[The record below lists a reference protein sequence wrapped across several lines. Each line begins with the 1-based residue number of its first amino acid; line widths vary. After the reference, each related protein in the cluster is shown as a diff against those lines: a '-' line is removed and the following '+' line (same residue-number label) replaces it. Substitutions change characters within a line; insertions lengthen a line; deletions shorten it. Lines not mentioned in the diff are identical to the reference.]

1 MLIILSS
8 LSLPASGEHEQPF
21 IGVASYSLEDKYIS
35 GFMEY
40 LENGAEDL
48 PLVIVDG
55 NDNQAIQN
63 SQIQDFLDSGAS
75 AMIINP
81 VDRTVS
87 GAIIDKCHRAGV
99 PLVFI
104 NREPL
109 SDDMAKWEKVYYVG
123 ALAEEAGRLAAEI
136 FIDYWYSHSEADKN
150 GDGMLQLVM
159 IQGEPGHQDTELRTE
174 YFIETLLSAG
184 IMLDKLHEDTTRW
197 RREEGYDVMASF
209 LNRSGDAI
217 EAVFANNDDLAL
229 GAIEA
234 LQERGYFNGGDFIPV
249 VGIDGTPTGRKALEN
264 GTLLGTVFNDA
275 DNQGKAAYRIAKELA
290 EGRVP
295 TEEARGYSI
304 TDDRYVWIPYS
315 PLPGKAA
322 EE

>member
-75 AMIINP
+75 ALIINP

-159 IQGEPGHQDTELRTE
+159 IQGEPGHQDTEL
-174 YFIETLLSAG
+174 
-184 IMLDKLHEDTTRW
+184 EDTGMF
-197 RREEGYDVMASF
+197 RRDIAKSKMADF
-209 LNRSGDAI
+209 LAQEDHDAI
-217 EAVFANNDDLAL
+217 EAVFANNDEMAI
-229 GAIEA
+229 GVIEA
-234 LQERGYFNGGDFIPV
+234 LEEAGFFGEGEYVPV
-249 VGIDGTPTGRKALEN
+249 IGCDGTDAAMTAMEEGK
-264 GTLLGTVFNDA
+264 LLGTVLNDA
-275 DNQGKAAYRIAKELA
+275 ENQARAAYSIASELA
-290 EGRVP
+290 MGRRP
-295 TEEARGYSI
+295 SSDDIGYPISER
-304 TDDRYVWIPYS
+304 RYVWIPHVKIVS
-315 PLPGKAA
+315 AS
-322 EE
+322 

>member
-75 AMIINP
+75 ALIINP

-159 IQGEPGHQDTELRTE
+159 IQGEPGHQDTELRSE
-174 YFIETLLSAG
+174 YIMRTLLENG
-184 IMLDKLHEDTTRW
+184 IFMDIIFEDTGMF
-197 RREEGYDVMASF
+197 RRDIAKSKMADF
-209 LNRSGDAI
+209 LAQEDHDAI
-217 EAVFANNDDLAL
+217 EAVFANNDEMAI
-229 GAIEA
+229 GVIEA
-234 LQERGYFNGGDFIPV
+234 LEEAGFFGEGEYVPV
-249 VGIDGTPTGRKALEN
+249 IGCDGTDAAMTAMEEGK
-264 GTLLGTVFNDA
+264 LLGTVLNDA
-275 DNQGKAAYRIAKELA
+275 ENQARAAYSIASELA
-290 EGRVP
+290 MGRRP
-295 TEEARGYSI
+295 SSDDIGYPISER
-304 TDDRYVWIPYS
+304 RYVWIPHVKIVS
-315 PLPGKAA
+315 AS
-322 EE
+322 